1 MNAVVCGL
9 LGGLAT
15 VGLSEGLLRW
25 WGSRPVHAFWKLLLL
40 GAALRVVWVLGL
52 LGGVLATGILDGK
65 LFTVALLSSYSLAQ
79 MLEALRHRNLIRS
92 R

>member
-1 MNAVVCGL
+1 MLFYA
-9 LGGLAT
+9 
-15 VGLSEGLLRW
+15 
-25 WGSRPVHAFWKLLLL
+25 
-40 GAALRVVWVLGL
+40 AALQTLNYDWDTLVVWVLGL

>member
-15 VGLSEGLLRW
+15 AGLSEGLLRC
-25 WGSRPVHAFWKLLLL
+25 WGSRPMNAFWKLLLL

-65 LFTVALLSSYSLAQ
+65 LFTVALLSSYFIAQ